1 MKRALL
7 PCLAVAAFA
16 FSACKAAPPPPKTAP
31 DREVLQQV
39 NGAVNEAIRN
49 VTDCEAAKPLI
60 ATAYEKIEWARPQ
73 LELPASQPTLDAL
86 KVQLDRIA
94 QACP

>member
-7 PCLAVAAFA
+7 ASAVLAAAAVAA
-16 FSACKAAPPPPKTAP
+16 CKSEPPPRKTAP

-39 NGAVNEAIRN
+39 NGAVNEAIRS
-49 VTDCEAAKPLI
+49 VADCEAAKPLI
-60 ATAYEKIEWARPQ
+60 VKANEKIEWARPQ
-73 LELPASQPTLDAL
+73 LEFPGSLPTLDAL
-86 KVQLDRIA
+86 KAQLDRVA

>member
-7 PCLAVAAFA
+7 PCLAVAALA
-16 FSACKAAPPPPKTAP
+16 VSACTAPPPPPRTAP

-49 VTDCEAAKPLI
+49 ATDCEAAKPLI
-60 ATAYEKIEWARPQ
+60 QAAHEKIEWARPQ

>member
-7 PCLAVAAFA
+7 PCVTVAALVLP
-16 FSACKAAPPPPKTAP
+16 ACTTPPPPPKTAP

-60 ATAYEKIEWARPQ
+60 KTAYEKIEWARPQ
-73 LELPASQPTLDAL
+73 LDLPASQPTLDAL

>member
-1 MKRALL
+1 MNRALL
-7 PCLAVAAFA
+7 SCFVLAVLAACGA
-16 FSACKAAPPPPKTAP
+16 PPPPPPKTAP

-60 ATAYEKIEWARPQ
+60 KKAYEKIDWARPQ
-73 LELPASQPTLDAL
+73 LELPGSQPTLEAL